1 MKNKIPISL
10 IFPVFNE
17 QDVIEKVLTEWR
29 DKVLNYLPSSSEVIL
44 DDCSNDNTPN
54 ILKKFC
60 KKNNNF
66 KFYHNKRD
74 GFQNA
79 IRRMTKKAK
88 NQYVFMTDSDGQY
101 PVNDFWKLYRELKKK
116 NYDIITGYKKIR
128 DDLLYRKYLS
138 LFFNYF
144 TSFLFFFRFRNLDY
158 NCFYK
163 IVKRDLFLR
172 IDSKVHIM
180 RKRFPSTEFYLIC
193 LYLGLK
199 IKRIGIK
206 SLLRKKGTKSNA
218 LPLSIILKISIPT
231 FLKILILRLKIK
243 KICKEF

>member
-1 MKNKIPISL
+1 MKNKISISF

-17 QDVIEKVLTEWR
+17 EDVIEEVLSEWR
-29 DKVLNYLPSSSEVIL
+29 DKVLNYLPLASEVLL

-60 KKNNNF
+60 KKNKNF
-66 KFYHNKRD
+66 KFKHTKRD

-79 IRRMTKKAK
+79 IRRMAKKAK
-88 NQYVFMTDSDGQY
+88 NQYIFMTDSDGQY
-101 PVNDFWKLYRELKKK
+101 PVNDFWKLYRELEKK
-116 NYDIITGYKKIR
+116 NYDVVTGYKKYR
-128 DDLLYRKYLS
+128 EDLLYRKYLS
-138 LFFNYF
+138 LLFNYVI
-144 TSFLFFFRFRNLDY
+144 SFLFFFKFRNLDY

-163 IVKRDLFLR
+163 IIKKDLFLR
-172 IDSKVHIM
+172 IDNKVHIM

-193 LYLGLK
+193 LNLGLK
-199 IKRIGIK
+199 VKRIAIK

-231 FLKILILRLKIK
+231 MLKIIILRLKIK